1 MNDRTLRISLWL
13 AFVFNFVAAV
23 TLARPASWLGQQLD
37 LPAGVSPIYSLVAAY
52 FVALFGVTYAWLARQ
67 SVIDRP
73 LLGLSSVGK
82 FGAFAITI
90 GLWLADEVSL
100 LVVIVTI
107 GDLAFAALWFVWLRS
122 ANRRVQ
128 TRSPAGG

>member
-13 AFVFNFVAAV
+13 AFLFNFVAAV

-37 LPAGVSPIYSLVAAY
+37 LPAVVSPIYSLVAAY

-73 LLGLSSVGK
+73 LLGLSSIGK
-82 FGAFAITI
+82 FGAFVIAV
-90 GLWLADEVSL
+90 GLWLAHEVSS
-100 LVVIVTI
+100 LVVVVTM
-107 GDLAFAALWFVWLRS
+107 GDLAFAAWWFVWLRS
-122 ANRRVQ
+122 ANSRVPP
-128 TRSPAGG
+128 R